1 LHCHLRIAVLNSRR
15 ITLVMLLLSSILN
28 LITRILDI
36 V

>member
-1 LHCHLRIAVLNSRR
+1 LHCHLRIVVFNSRR
-15 ITLVMLLLSSILN
+15 ITLVMVLLSSNLD